1 LRIAMAQKPTESKQM
16 HLLILDELAN
26 EYKKGLEKDF
36 PELLIH
42 AAATEQDVGSFVE
55 RTDILLTGK
64 ISDDLVKNALRLKW
78 IQANATGVDALINL
92 PSLRKEVVLTSAR
105 GIHGPQMSEM
115 AILLMLSLN
124 RRFPQILRNQ
134 GRNAWVRWPQKVLS
148 GKKVAILGVGVVGKA
163 IASKCK
169 AFGMT
174 VYGIGR
180 VKRDVESVDLFVRR
194 EEMQRVLG
202 EVDFLVIVVP
212 STPQTKK
219 MIDRKALSAMKP
231 TAFLLNLARGDVVD
245 EEALIESLTRGTI
258 AGAALDTF
266 VTEPLP
272 PNHPF
277 WHMEN
282 VIITPHIGGLSEN
295 YVEQVLSIFRENLRR
310 FLQGQRGNLINVVE
324 R

>member
-1 LRIAMAQKPTESKQM
+1 MAQKPTESKQM

-272 PNHPF
+272 SNHPF

>member
-1 LRIAMAQKPTESKQM
+1 MAQKPTESKQM

-202 EVDFLVIVVP
+202 EEDYLVIVVP

-272 PNHPF
+272 SNHPF